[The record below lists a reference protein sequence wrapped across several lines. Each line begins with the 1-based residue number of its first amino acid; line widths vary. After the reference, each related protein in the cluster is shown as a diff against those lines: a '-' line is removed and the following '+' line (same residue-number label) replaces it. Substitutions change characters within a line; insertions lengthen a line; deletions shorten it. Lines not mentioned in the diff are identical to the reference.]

1 MLSVPL
7 LYYCFFSRFKEH
19 TMELGNSIIGK
30 KTVSVHSD
38 DLSEYKASNCKSKIA
53 EVKRN
58 VIALSVSGALV
69 FHVSRFLCR
78 EPVWRKCPDQ

>member
-19 TMELGNSIIGK
+19 TMELGKPVIAN
-30 KTVSVHSD
+30 KTVSVYSD
-38 DLSEYKASNCKSKIA
+38 DLSEYKVGNSKNKIT

-58 VIALSVSGALV
+58 VIALSVSGMLIFRVPCFFAGRP
-69 FHVSRFLCR
+69 F
-78 EPVWRKCPDQ
+78 WK